1 MMGETMARTIARA
14 LRPHYL
20 DQPRLMQEQVAI
32 FVVGSLFWIE
42 ARLVDKSF
50 SADIF
55 GHFAL
60 QFPAEFWA
68 LLMMASSTLVWAGLL
83 NPVKRW
89 MVATGAALQIANFL
103 GLGYS
108 SLATGGEVVVGFW
121 CTVYFAPAFA
131 RILWGAIYDSR

>member
-1 MMGETMARTIARA
+1 MTTKAIS

-20 DQPRLMQEQVAI
+20 DQPRLMHEQVAI
-32 FVVGSLFWIE
+32 FVVGSLFWME
-42 ARLVDKSF
+42 ARLMDQSF

-55 GHFAL
+55 GRFAL

-68 LLMMASSTLVWAGLL
+68 LLMMASSTLIWAGLL

-89 MVATGAALQIANFL
+89 MVATGAALQILNFL

-108 SLATGGEVVVGFW
+108 ALATGGAVVVGFW
-121 CTVYFAPAFA
+121 CTVYFAPAFL
-131 RILWGAIYDSR
+131 RILWEALYDPR

>member
-1 MMGETMARTIARA
+1 MNAQTAKTIARA

-20 DQPRLMQEQVAI
+20 DQPRLMHEQVAI

-42 ARLVDKSF
+42 ARLVGRSF
-50 SADIF
+50 SADLF
-55 GHFAL
+55 GSFAL

-89 MVATGAALQIANFL
+89 MVAAGAALQIANFL

-108 SLATGGEVVVGFW
+108 ALVTGGEAVVGFW
-121 CTVYFAPAFA
+121 CTIYFAPAFA
-131 RILWGAIYDSR
+131 RILWEAVYDPR

>member
-1 MMGETMARTIARA
+1 MMARTIARA
-14 LRPHYL
+14 LRPHYI

-42 ARLVDKSF
+42 ARLGDKSF
-50 SADIF
+50 STDIF

-68 LLMMASSTLVWAGLL
+68 LLMMASSTLVWAGLR
-83 NPVKRW
+83 NPIKRW

-108 SLATGGEVVVGFW
+108 SLATGGQVVVGFW
-121 CTVYFAPAFA
+121 CTIYFAPAFA
-131 RILWGAIYDSR
+131 RILWEALYDSR

>member
-89 MVATGAALQIANFL
+89 MVATGAALQIVNFL

-108 SLATGGEVVVGFW
+108 SLATGGQVVVGFW

-131 RILWGAIYDSR
+131 HILWEALYDSR

>member
-42 ARLVDKSF
+42 ARLVDQSF
-50 SADIF
+50 SAEIF

-89 MVATGAALQIANFL
+89 MVATGAALQIVNFL

-121 CTVYFAPAFA
+121 CTIYFAPAFA
-131 RILWGAIYDSR
+131 RILWEALYDSR